1 MNFLYTLATRLVACV
16 LPLLGLF
23 NRKIKLFW
31 KGRKESFRILQTHI
45 SRFSGRFCI
54 RQQKSD
60 PSSRWIASGGAT
72 EAQRRVSGLR
82 QAAPASGCRTG
93 FGRWLAGLIGGL

>member
-1 MNFLYTLATRLVACV
+1 MPIERDTSAGRPASWQAQHGPHVEQAVGLA
-16 LPLLGLF
+16 GQ
-23 NRKIKLFW
+23 
-31 KGRKESFRILQTHI
+31 E
-45 SRFSGRFCI
+45 
-54 RQQKSD
+54 SD

-82 QAAPASGCRTG
+82 QAAPASGCWTG